1 MKYFAWLIFICLNC
15 ASATAQTSDP
25 TASALKEKLS
35 KNYGQLLGTIQQVNP
50 TSAKG
55 LFEVVT
61 QDQILYVDESGQYLF
76 DGNLV
81 DLKARR
87 NLTEERKRLVFAID
101 FSKLPLDLAV
111 VKVKGNGK
119 RKLAYFTDP
128 NCGYCKKL
136 EQELKKVNDVT
147 LYLFLYPIFNG
158 SAEKVE
164 AIWCSKDRVKAWDD
178 LMLNG
183 IQPTMAKCN
192 TPLAK
197 VKELGARFH
206 INGTP
211 ALIFSDGALVPGYL
225 PAADLEKAL
234 NAAIQ

>member
-1 MKYFAWLIFICLNC
+1 MKHLFWLFFVSLSC
-15 ASATAQTSDP
+15 AQAADKSADP
-25 TASALKEKLS
+25 ASVALKEKLS
-35 KNYGQLLGTIQQVNP
+35 KNHGQLLGPIQQVNP
-50 TSAKG
+50 SAANG

-61 QDQILYVDESGQYLF
+61 QDQILYVDGSGQFLF

-81 DLKARR
+81 DLKSRR
-87 NLTEERKRLVFAID
+87 NLTEERKRQVFAID
-101 FSKLPLDLAV
+101 FNKLPLELAV

-147 LYLFLYPIFNG
+147 LYLFLYPIFVG
-158 SAEKVE
+158 SADKVE
-164 AIWCSKDRVKAWDD
+164 SVWCSKDRANAWDD

-183 IQPTMAKCN
+183 IQPIAAKCN
-192 TPLAK
+192 NAIAK
-197 VKELGARFH
+197 VTKLGARFH

-211 ALIFSDGALVPGYL
+211 ALIFSDGALVPGYM
-225 PAADLEKAL
+225 PAADLENAL
-234 NAAIQ
+234 NAAIH

>member
-1 MKYFAWLIFICLNC
+1 MKYFAWLLLFSLGC
-15 ASATAQTSDP
+15 AQA
-25 TASALKEKLS
+25 ASTEPNTGALKEKLT
-35 KNYGQLLGTIQQVNP
+35 KNYGALLGTIQQLTP
-50 TSAKG
+50 TPAKG

-61 QDQILYVDESGQYLF
+61 QEQIFYVDETGQYLF

-87 NLTEERKRLVFAID
+87 NLTDERKKKVFAID
-101 FSKLPLDLAV
+101 FNKLPLELAL
-111 VKVKGNGK
+111 VKIKGNGK

-158 SAEKVE
+158 SADKVE
-164 AIWCSKDRVKAWDD
+164 AIWCSRDRVKAWDD

-183 IQPTMAKCN
+183 IQPGAGKCDN
-192 TPLAK
+192 NIAK
-197 VKELGARFH
+197 VKELGARLR

-211 ALIFSDGALVPGYL
+211 ALIFNDGTLVPGYM
-225 PAADLEKAL
+225 PAADLE
-234 NAAIQ
+234 NAMNSASR